1 MHCHDDKQHTWHGQI
16 LFETYWLVIIT
27 LQLCSHCQYNH
38 TGHYFRLADMGQ
50 EVGVKVID
58 LLFVRERN
66 CKREIKLLNMLL
78 FIKSTLWKV
87 SCGHCLHQIV

>member
-1 MHCHDDKQHTWHGQI
+1 
-16 LFETYWLVIIT
+16 
-27 LQLCSHCQYNH
+27 
-38 TGHYFRLADMGQ
+38 MGQ

-66 CKREIKLLNMLL
+66 CKRETKLLNMLL

-87 SCGHCLHQIV
+87 SCSQYLY